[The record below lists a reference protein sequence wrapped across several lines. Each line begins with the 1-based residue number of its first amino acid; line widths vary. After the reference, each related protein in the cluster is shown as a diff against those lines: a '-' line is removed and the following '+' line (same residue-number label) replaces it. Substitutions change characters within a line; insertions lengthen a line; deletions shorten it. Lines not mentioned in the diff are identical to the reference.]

1 MDGWILR
8 EATEADAAT
17 VAALV
22 QAAFEEYRGQLDP
35 PSGAHAETAA
45 TVRDKMMA
53 AQVVLAFAGP
63 TPVGCLFF
71 RPEGDHLYL
80 FRLAVLPA
88 ARRRGLGRALIEHAE
103 GRARERNLARVRL
116 GVRAVLVRQRG
127 YYERLGYRPV
137 GAAAHPGYAE
147 PTYLLLEKELSW
159 RGER

>member
-1 MDGWILR
+1 VDGWILR

-22 QAAFEEYRGQLDP
+22 RAAFEEYRGQLDP

-45 TVRDKMMA
+45 TVRDKMMD

-63 TPVGCLFF
+63 TPVGCISF

-88 ARRRGLGRALIEHAE
+88 VRRRGLGRALIEHAE

-116 GVRAVLVRQRG
+116 GVRAVLARQRA

-137 GAAAHPGYAE
+137 GAAAHPGYTE
-147 PTYLLLEKELSW
+147 PTYLLLEKELT
-159 RGER
+159 GA